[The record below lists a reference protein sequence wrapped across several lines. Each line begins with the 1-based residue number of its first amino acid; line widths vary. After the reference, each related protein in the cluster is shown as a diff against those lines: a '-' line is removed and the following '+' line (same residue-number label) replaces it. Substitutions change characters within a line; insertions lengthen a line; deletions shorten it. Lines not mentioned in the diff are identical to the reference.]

1 MDQKNKFERY
11 YIGLDVGTNSVG
23 WAVADADYNILRH
36 KGQDMWGVHL
46 FDEANS
52 AAERR
57 GFRTARRRRER
68 QVNRI
73 AWVRELMKDEINAVD
88 PDFFQRLEDSKL
100 HKSDRRDKQPNTLF
114 NDANYTDRDFHRE
127 FPTAYHL
134 RNALMKQP
142 NRKFDIRLI
151 YLAIAHIM
159 KSRGNFLYQ
168 GSTFDASAAFD
179 DSYRAFT
186 QKLSDVLSLCVP
198 ENVEA
203 QVQTALQIKG
213 IKRKTEE
220 LQKIWSAKGN
230 KALLEI
236 IKLLAGGKA
245 KLSTIFTLKDDDS
258 NDELVESLKAVEE
271 SELKDFS
278 FSKADYDENTLPI
291 LESVLDDNALELF
304 EYAKKIYDWSVLSNI
319 LGAHASLSE
328 GMIAQSL
335 AHRHDL
341 AVLKHLV
348 RKYAPNRYADFFK
361 NRNSLNNYQAWIG
374 NSNAKNNKSVCDQKT
389 FYDAVKGLFK
399 GENENA
405 ADVKKWIMD
414 RIDEGNFLNKLR
426 INSNGVI
433 PYQLHLMELEQI
445 LANASN
451 HYAFLNQSDDTG
463 LSVKEKI
470 IQTLKFRIP
479 YYVGPLSDKHLAE
492 KDEKHGHAWIV
503 RNPGFEHKP
512 IRPWNFEKAVNL
524 DACGEAFIRRMTAKC
539 SYLPTCDV
547 LPKQSLLYS
556 EYMVLN
562 QLNNLKIDGKD
573 INRESKTELF
583 ELCKNKKTVGKRDIL
598 NALNPRPKELGG
610 FDGDLKLSLKSYHD
624 FKDILGEEMMQK
636 DRPRA
641 FVEDCITACTIFGE
655 ATEQLIHRIHK
666 KAREYQISLT
676 DDQIKRIAR
685 LKYKNWGK
693 FSREFLTEIDGYN
706 KGHGECYSIREALE
720 CETDNLMQ
728 LLSKNYSFVE
738 NIDKYNKAHGK
749 PCKFTYESLVKE
761 LYCSPAVKRAIWRT
775 LVIVKDILRVTKHA
789 PARIFV
795 EMARDDGEKKKAQ
808 KGKRTKSRRDQLLE
822 LYKNMKT
829 DKELDKSLK
838 AELEQKLGKYTDDD
852 LRKSKDR
859 LYLYFTQC
867 GRCMYSGE
875 RIDLDKLL
883 GYKEGTIWDID
894 HIYPQSKVID
904 NSLDN
909 RVLVKKDL
917 NNIKQDRLPLE
928 CGIVKESAKEHWK
941 FLLANHF
948 ISKEKYERLTR
959 KDPLKSEDLAG
970 FINRQLVETRQT
982 TKAVCETLRNVFGN
996 DKTTIVYSH
1005 AGRVSEFR
1013 RVHTHEGSYEFV
1025 KCREVNDLH
1034 HAKDAYLNI
1043 VVGNV
1048 FHTKFTGDPKKIFDE
1063 EKVNVQLY
1071 TENNTGLLQH
1081 EIKRYDPSLKTGISA
1096 WNPSTSLKTVKRWMA
1111 SSRILFTRFQ
1121 HENTTNGGGFYNAKP
1136 LKGGFCGD
1144 AQIPLKTKVN
1154 CFYDCKKYG
1163 GYNSDSTAY
1172 FILVDFFEGKHKK
1185 RAFKPIPTR
1194 VATLLKELDD
1204 KSKINNILLD
1214 FCKTN
1219 PPLGLGLVEPHIV
1232 LPKILIGARFIF
1244 SGFIVDISGTDNI
1257 KTFQVKHG
1265 AQLILPD
1272 IYVYHIK
1279 RISTAIQ
1286 RKDVI
1291 NEDEQIRTL
1300 NCEIYNLLITKFNS
1314 PYYSKYDYYVK
1325 LAPKLSN
1332 LNTMFA
1338 KLDITSQSIFVLNA
1352 LSLFSCTKRGA
1363 DLSILSCGGEAGKM
1377 TKSMDIS
1384 KFKKGECI
1392 MVHSSPTGLSSHVTD
1407 LMKL

>member
-1 MDQKNKFERY
+1 MGNQSKFEQY

-23 WAVADADYNILRH
+23 WAVADTAYNILRH
-36 KGQDMWGVHL
+36 KGQDMWGVQL
-46 FDEANS
+46 FDEAKS

-73 AWVRELMKDEINAVD
+73 AWVRELMQDEINAVD
-88 PDFFQRLEDSKL
+88 PTFFQRLEESKL
-100 HKSDRRDKQPNTLF
+100 HRCDRSDNQPNTLF
-114 NDANYTDRDFHRE
+114 NDADYTDRDFHRE

-134 RNALMKQP
+134 RDALMKQP
-142 NRKFDIRLI
+142 KRKFDIRLI

-168 GSTFDASAAFD
+168 GATFDANAAFD
-179 DSYRAFT
+179 DNYH
-186 QKLSDVLSLCVP
+186 KLTSRMAETLGIRVP
-198 ENVEA
+198 EKTEMRVHD
-203 QVQTALQIKG
+203 ALQMKG
-213 IKRKTEE
+213 IKRKSEE

-245 KLSTIFTLKDDDS
+245 KLSTIFTLKNDDS

-271 SELKDFS
+271 AELKDFS
-278 FSKADYDENTLPI
+278 FSKADYDESFLPI
-291 LESVLDDNALELF
+291 LESVLDDNTLEMF

-319 LGAHASLSE
+319 LGAHATLSE

-361 NRNSLNNYQAWIG
+361 NRNSADNYQAWIG
-374 NSNAKNNKSVCDQKT
+374 HSNAKNNKSVCDQDT
-389 FYDAVKGLFK
+389 FYKAVKSLFK
-399 GENENA
+399 GNENA
-405 ADVKKWIMD
+405 ADVKKWVID

-445 LANASN
+445 LANASK
-451 HYAFLNQSDDTG
+451 HYAFLNQADDTG

-470 IQTLKFRIP
+470 KQILKFRIP

-492 KDEKHGHAWIV
+492 KDDKHGHAWVV
-503 RNPGFEHKP
+503 RNPGFEHTS

-556 EYMVLN
+556 EYLVLN
-562 QLNNLKIDGKD
+562 QLNNLKIDGRD
-573 INRESKTELF
+573 IDRESKKVLF
-583 ELCKNKKTVGKRDIL
+583 ELCRNKKTVGKRDIL
-598 NALNPRPKELGG
+598 NALNPRPKELSG
-610 FDGDLKLSLKSYHD
+610 FDGDLKLNLKSYHD
-624 FKDILGEEMMQK
+624 FKDILGESMMQK
-636 DRPRA
+636 DHIRA

-655 ATEQLIHRIHK
+655 ATEQLFLRIQK
-666 KAREYQISLT
+666 KTQEYKLSLT
-676 DDQIKRIAR
+676 DDQIKRIAHLR
-685 LKYKNWGK
+685 YKDWGK
-693 FSREFLTEIDGYN
+693 FSREFLTGIDGYN

-728 LLSKNYSFVE
+728 LLSKSNYSFVE

-775 LVIVKDILRVTKHA
+775 LVIVKDILRITKHA

-808 KGKRTKSRRDQLLE
+808 KGKRTKSRRDQLQE
-822 LYKNMKT
+822 LYKNMKA
-829 DKELDKSLK
+829 DKDLDKSLMLQ
-838 AELEQKLGKYTDDD
+838 LEQKLGKYTDDD

-875 RIDLDKLL
+875 PIDLDSLL
-883 GYKEGTIWDID
+883 GDKNGTIWDID

-928 CGIVKESAKEHWK
+928 CGIVKECAKHHWK
-941 FLLANHF
+941 YLLDNHF

-959 KDPLKSEDLAG
+959 QKPLEAEDLAG
-970 FINRQLVETRQT
+970 FINRQIVETRQT

-1025 KCREVNDLH
+1025 KCREVNDHH

-1048 FHTKFTGDPKKIFDE
+1048 FHTKFTGDPTKIFNE

-1071 TENNTGLLQH
+1071 TENQTGLLQH
-1081 EIKRYDPSLKTGISA
+1081 EVKRYDPSLKTYITA
-1096 WNPSTSLKTVKRWMA
+1096 WNPFTSLKTVKRWMA
-1111 SSRILFTRFQ
+1111 SSRILVTRFAY
-1121 HENTTNGGGFYNAKP
+1121 ENKGGFYDQQP
-1136 LKGGFCGD
+1136 LKAEFCKTPK
-1144 AQIPLKTKVN
+1144 IPLKSKN
-1154 CFYDCKKYG
+1154 PCFHNYERYG
-1163 GYNSDSTAY
+1163 GYDKDRGAY
-1172 FILVDFFEGKHKK
+1172 FFLVDYIEKNKHI
-1185 RAFKPIPTR
+1185 RSFKYVPVRLVEDI
-1194 VATLLKELDD
+1194 E
-1204 KSKINNILLD
+1204 S
-1214 FCKTN
+1214 N
-1219 PPLGLGLVEPHIV
+1219 PNRLFQYCVEPYPFGLGLVQ
-1232 LPKILIGARFIF
+1232 PKILLKKLLINSKIIINDFPFIITGRSDNSFLVHHCIQLVLPHSEELYINMIIKSISDDKLHTGITHEHNLTLYDLLLDKHKNTIYNKRPNNQVDVLTSGKLLFQTMTLMEQCKTLKNILQIF
-1244 SGFIVDISGTDNI
+1244 SCNVSGGFNLSSIGGAKKVGEMRPNMNI
-1257 KTFQVKHG
+1257 T
-1265 AQLILPD
+1265 
-1272 IYVYHIK
+1272 
-1279 RISTAIQ
+1279 
-1286 RKDVI
+1286 
-1291 NEDEQIRTL
+1291 NE
-1300 NCEIYNLLITKFNS
+1300 KS
-1314 PYYSKYDYYVK
+1314 
-1325 LAPKLSN
+1325 
-1332 LNTMFA
+1332 
-1338 KLDITSQSIFVLNA
+1338 VLVVN
-1352 LSLFSCTKRGA
+1352 
-1363 DLSILSCGGEAGKM
+1363 
-1377 TKSMDIS
+1377 
-1384 KFKKGECI
+1384 
-1392 MVHSSPTGLSSHVTD
+1392 SSPTGLTTQVID